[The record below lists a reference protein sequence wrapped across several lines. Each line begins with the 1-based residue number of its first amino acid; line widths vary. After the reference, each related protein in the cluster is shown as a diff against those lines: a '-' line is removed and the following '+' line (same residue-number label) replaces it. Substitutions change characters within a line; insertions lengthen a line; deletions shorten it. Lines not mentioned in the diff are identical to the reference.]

1 MVRVVIRSLF
11 RTFVYRRTSGRKRFR
26 PLRLLW
32 RIVTCFVWL
41 WALSVPLVLLLRF
54 VPPPTTSFML
64 QAAVRNGLY
73 AYRWQSYEQISPEMA
88 LAAIAAEDQ
97 RFPMHSGF
105 DIDAINAAIR
115 DAESGASLRGGSTIT
130 QQVAKNLFLWPGRS
144 FVRKGIEAWLT
155 LLIEL
160 MWSKQRI
167 LEMYLNIAQFSDR
180 TFGVEAASQQFFQI
194 SAQDLT
200 PEEAALLAAVLPGP
214 ELYSVEAPSWEVLD
228 RQGWILTQMSQL
240 GGTAYLQR
248 LQEGS

>member
-1 MVRVVIRSLF
+1 M
-11 RTFVYRRTSGRKRFR
+11 YRQPSYRKRFR

-32 RIVTCFVWL
+32 RIISFFVWL

-64 QAAVRNGLY
+64 QAAVRNGPY
-73 AYRWQSYEQISPEMA
+73 AYRWQPYSQISPEMA

-97 RFPMHSGF
+97 RFPAHSGF
-105 DIDAINAAIR
+105 DVEAINAALR
-115 DAESGASLRGGSTIT
+115 DAESGASLRGASTIT

-155 LLIEL
+155 ILIEL
-160 MWSKQRI
+160 MWNKQRI
-167 LEMYLNIAQFSDR
+167 LEVYLNIAQFSDR

-194 SAQDLT
+194 SATALT

-214 ELYSVEAPSWEVLD
+214 ELYSVAAPDWEMLD
-228 RQGWILTQMSQL
+228 RQGWILTQMNQL

>member
-1 MVRVVIRSLF
+1 MYK
-11 RTFVYRRTSGRKRFR
+11 RTPGRKHFR

-32 RIVTCFVWL
+32 RIIAFFVWL
-41 WALSVPLVLLLRF
+41 WALSVLLVLLLRF

-64 QAAVRNGLY
+64 QAAIRNGFY
-73 AYRWQSYEQISPEMA
+73 AYRWQPYPQISPDMA

-97 RFPMHSGF
+97 RFPTHRGF
-105 DIDAINAAIR
+105 DIEAINAALR
-115 DAESGASLRGGSTIT
+115 EAENGASLRGGSTIT

-144 FVRKGIEAWLT
+144 FVRKGVEAWLT

-194 SAQDLT
+194 SAHDLT
-200 PEEAALLAAVLPGP
+200 AEEAALLAAVLPGP
-214 ELYSVEAPSWEVLD
+214 KLYSVEAPSWEVLD
-228 RQGWILTQMSQL
+228 RQSWILTQMNQL

-248 LQEGS
+248 LQAGS